1 MIIHLAADNTSMS
14 TESDEQSAREEARES
29 LLSGGERV
37 AKGRQRG
44 KNEVEDDEA

>member
-1 MIIHLAADNTSMS
+1 MS
-14 TESDEQSAREEARES
+14 EDSDDQSAREEARES

-44 KNEVEDDEA
+44 INEVEDDKE

>member
-37 AKGRQRG
+37 AKGRQRD
-44 KNEVEDDEA
+44 KNELEDDEA